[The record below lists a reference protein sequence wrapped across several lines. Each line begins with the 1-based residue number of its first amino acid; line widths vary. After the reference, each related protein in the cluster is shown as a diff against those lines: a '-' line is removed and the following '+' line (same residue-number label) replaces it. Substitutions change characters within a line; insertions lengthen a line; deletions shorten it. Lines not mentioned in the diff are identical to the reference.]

1 MWYHRDARDTVL
13 GLIEEYHSQ
22 QVDRE
27 NGRPGMTFWHI
38 LVVAVMKQ
46 GLDVDDDRLANLMS
60 HHMELR
66 NLAGLPNFVEKTRLS
81 AATLANKLSLLSDE
95 VLAKINRVIVQLGHQ
110 AVGHRV
116 DDILKAR
123 GDSFVVETDVEYPTD
138 LRLLW
143 DAGTCGYGCDS
154 YMVWGE
160 FCKPLI

>member
-1 MWYHRDARDTVL
+1 MWCHRDARDTVL
-13 GLIEEYHSQ
+13 GLIEAYHSQ

-60 HHMELR
+60 HHMALR
-66 NLAGLPNFVEKTRLS
+66 NLVGLPHFVEKTRLS

-95 VLAKINRVIVQLGHQ
+95 VLAKIKRVIVQLGHQ
-110 AVGHRV
+110 AVGHQV

-123 GDSFVVETDVEYPTD
+123 GDRHYGLTVPARCSFLGSSAVPFQGGETKRHVMSEYNY
-138 LRLLW
+138 LCR
-143 DAGTCGYGCDS
+143 S
-154 YMVWGE
+154 
-160 FCKPLI
+160 